1 VFLTEGLAS
10 VVEEYPQHCRLTIRR
25 T

>member
-10 VVEEYPQHCRLTIRR
+10 VAEEYPQHCTLTIRR